1 MLVQCGVDALHG
13 NLLAVAD
20 EEGSLRLMNTCHS
33 ASQSLM
39 KGMLSEC
46 FIVECVFVEKCE
58 FRGLPRKLYPLKIK
72 TLHVICF
79 SLPFIWKSKFHQA
92 F

>member
-46 FIVECVFVEKCE
+46 FIVECVFC
-58 FRGLPRKLYPLKIK
+58 
-72 TLHVICF
+72 
-79 SLPFIWKSKFHQA
+79 
-92 F
+92 